1 MSKIRVYMQKHFTNR
16 SKKNQMNR
24 EKRVNIKK
32 SRMLLKEILFI
43 SFMIIGVFFL
53 IKIKTHMV
61 SGESM
66 LPTLQ
71 TNDRLFIAK
80 GKSPNRYSLITFQ
93 PREEK
98 EESYVKRVMGMPGD
112 RIWLDHNTL
121 YLNYQMSDTNPTPQN
136 NWYLSGEELP
146 DGTLKVRVTWETAA
160 KLDGL
165 SAIPEN
171 QFFVLGD
178 NRSNSTDSRQ
188 LGLIKL
194 KQIEGVVQYRYYPFN
209 RLGPID

>member
-1 MSKIRVYMQKHFTNR
+1 MSKIRAYIQNYLTNR
-16 SKKNQMNR
+16 SKKNQTNENKKVEM
-24 EKRVNIKK
+24 KK
-32 SRMLLKEILFI
+32 SRKLSKEILFI
-43 SFMIIGVFFL
+43 LCMIIGIFFL

-146 DGTLKVRVTWETAA
+146 DGTLKIRITWETAA
-160 KLDGL
+160 KLEGL

-178 NRSNSTDSRQ
+178 NRANSTDSRQ
-188 LGLIKL
+188 LGLIDL
-194 KQIEGVVQYRYYPFN
+194 QQIEGVVQYRYYPFN